1 MRFTEADPAIDEERV
16 IMVAGLIR
24 HGHRRCVSKLIA
36 GANDK
41 ILKRIPWYQITSSPA
56 LLPFALVLADFF
68 VCDSLDLRFLLDVQ
82 GNCHLLLCRVAQH
95 FPDLRQVVLS

>member
-1 MRFTEADPAIDEERV
+1 MRFTEANPAIDEKRV

-24 HGHRRCVSKLIA
+24 HGHGRCVSKLIA

-56 LLPFALVLADFF
+56 FLSFALVLANVF
-68 VCDSLDLRFLLDVQ
+68 VGHSLGLWFLLNIER
-82 GNCHLLLCRVAQH
+82 NCHLLLCRLAQY
-95 FPDLRQVVLS
+95 FFDLCQVVLS